1 MRSETSAMPE
11 DNLTESPTLWRAKS
25 PGVGDGST
33 RPWLFPADRRYLVPS
48 GPPDVALMAAD
59 EVTTRRARLMAAIAG
74 AGRSILLVI
83 TEGEIDQG
91 ARQWLGQQV
100 EVVLLDD

>member
-1 MRSETSAMPE
+1 MKPAMPE
-11 DNLTESPTLWRAKS
+11 DNLTESPMFLAGEIAGRRGWVDTALA
-25 PGVGDGST
+25 
-33 RPWLFPADRRYLVPS
+33 LPADLEDLVPS